1 MIGIF
6 ESVKIQ
12 RLFIAKI
19 MEEQALRYLCLVGNL
34 IGFALDEALLA
45 ENFRRCL
52 SIRVTFRDL
61 SQHFHRLKS

>member
-19 MEEQALRYLCLVGNL
+19 MEEQALRALCLVGNL
-34 IGFALDEALLA
+34 IGFALDEALL
-45 ENFRRCL
+45 F
-52 SIRVTFRDL
+52 
-61 SQHFHRLKS
+61 

>member
-45 ENFRRCL
+45 ENFRRCFEDSGDL
-52 SIRVTFRDL
+52 FQDL
-61 SQHFHRLKS
+61 SQHFS